1 MPNAKSPTQKN
12 ETREMKPLIIAGPCA
27 AETENQVLLTA
38 RQLQIEMKQI
48 AMSLAYFRVG
58 VWKPRSKP
66 SDFCGAGKR
75 ALKWLAKVQETLQ
88 VQVCVEVAR
97 PEQIEFCRDAGINAI
112 WLGARTTVNPFLVQ
126 EMADTLQGS
135 DFTVMIKNPVSPD
148 LSLWIGA
155 IERMRKA
162 GITNLIAIHRGF
174 VERHENILRNAPAW
188 EIPIELKIRFPE
200 IPLLCDPS
208 HLTGDRRYI
217 RTIAQE
223 AMNYGFDGLM
233 IETHYNP
240 TIARSDAHQQITPK
254 ELAYLLDQLD
264 FRTELETREFANM
277 SKEREQL
284 SVIDEQIAQLLAK
297 RMRVVDKIALLKKEY
312 HLPIV
317 QPNRWQK
324 VVEQYLSHSLQDNN
338 YQEFIIKF
346 LELLH
351 QNSIKRQNK
360 SL

>member
-1 MPNAKSPTQKN
+1 MN
-12 ETREMKPLIIAGPCA
+12 PLIIAGPCA
-27 AETENQVLLTA
+27 AETENQVLITA
-38 RQLQIEMKQI
+38 RQLQIEMAQI
-48 AMSLAYFRVG
+48 AMPLAYFRVG

-75 ALKWLAKVQETLQ
+75 ALKWLAKVREMLQ
-88 VQVCVEVAR
+88 ILVCIEVAR
-97 PEQIEFCRDAGINAI
+97 PEQIELCREAGINAI

-126 EMADTLQGS
+126 EIADALRES
-135 DFTVMIKNPVSPD
+135 NFTVMLKNPVSPD

-155 IERMRKA
+155 IERMREA
-162 GITNLIAIHRGF
+162 GITNLLAIHRGF
-174 VERHENILRNAPAW
+174 AERHENILRNAPAW

-233 IETHYNP
+233 IESHYNP
-240 TIARSDAHQQITPK
+240 AIARSDARQQITPK
-254 ELAYLLDQLD
+254 ELVFLLDQLD
-264 FRTELETREFANM
+264 FRNESETREFANI

-284 SVIDEQIAQLLAK
+284 NVIDEQIAELLAR
-297 RMRVVDKIALLKKEY
+297 RMRVVDKIALLKQEY

-324 VVEQYLSHSLQDNN
+324 VVEQYLSHSLQDAN
-338 YQEFIIKF
+338 YKEFITKF

>member
-1 MPNAKSPTQKN
+1 MN
-12 ETREMKPLIIAGPCA
+12 PLIIAGPCA
-27 AETENQVLLTA
+27 AETESQVLLTA
-38 RQLQIEMKQI
+38 RQLQIEMEQI
-48 AMSLAYFRVG
+48 AMPLAFFRVG

-66 SDFCGAGKR
+66 GCFCGAGKC
-75 ALKWLAKVQETLQ
+75 ALKWLPKVQKMLQ
-88 VQVCVEVAR
+88 VPICVEVAR
-97 PEQIEFCRDAGINAI
+97 PEQIEHCREAGINAI
-112 WLGARTTVNPFLVQ
+112 WLGARTTINPFLVQ
-126 EMADTLQGS
+126 EMADALQGCG
-135 DFTVMIKNPVSPD
+135 FTVMLKNPLSPD

-155 IERMRKA
+155 IERMREA

-174 VERHENILRNAPAW
+174 AERGENILRNVPAW
-188 EIPIELKIRFPE
+188 EIPIELKIRFPK

-240 TIARSDAHQQITPK
+240 AIARSDARQQITPK
-254 ELAYLLDQLD
+254 ELAFLLEQLD
-264 FRTELETREFANM
+264 FRNESETREFANI

-284 SVIDEQIAQLLAK
+284 NMIDEQIAELLAK
-297 RMRVVDKIALLKKEY
+297 RMRVVDKIALLKQEY

-324 VVEQYLSHSLQDNN
+324 VVEQYLAHSLPDTN

-351 QNSIKRQNK
+351 QSSIKRQNK